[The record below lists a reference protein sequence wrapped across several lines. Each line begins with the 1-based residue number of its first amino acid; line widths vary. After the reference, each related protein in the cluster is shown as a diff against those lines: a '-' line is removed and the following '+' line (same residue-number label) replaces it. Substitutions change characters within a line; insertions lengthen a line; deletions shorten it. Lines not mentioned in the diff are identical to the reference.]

1 MDKKKEVVFK
11 TFQQID
17 IPVLRA
23 WNQLHFALNLEES
36 HGERVSSR
44 YFECLTEVER
54 TNLMLIATRI
64 VVKGRDFVQKE
75 VMAEQGK

>member
-11 TFQQID
+11 TFHDID

-44 YFECLTEVER
+44 YFEFLSEEER
-54 TNLMLIATRI
+54 VNLMLVATRI

>member
-11 TFQQID
+11 TFHD
-17 IPVLRA
+17 INVPVLRA

-36 HGERVSSR
+36 HGEKIASR
-44 YFECLTEVER
+44 YFEFLSESER
-54 TNLMLIATRI
+54 VNVMLVATRI
-64 VVKGRDFVQKE
+64 VVKGKDFVQKE